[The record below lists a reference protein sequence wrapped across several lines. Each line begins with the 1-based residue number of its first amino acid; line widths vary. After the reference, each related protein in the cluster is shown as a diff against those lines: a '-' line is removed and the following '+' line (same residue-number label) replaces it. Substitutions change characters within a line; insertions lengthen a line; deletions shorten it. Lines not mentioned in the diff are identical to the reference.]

1 MTLIIELDALLEEI
15 NEQTTVGVL
24 RLQIVSN
31 GFRSF
36 RKTKLIP
43 VWCLIDAFR

>member
-15 NEQTTVGVL
+15 NEQTVGVL